1 MCVRPR
7 TPEPNVPDQSSQ
19 PTKEEKPFPW
29 LLFSVNIGLALVAGG
44 VFWLLFLRDTGTKPV
59 VKDPDDKAEHIDP
72 RLVPPVLGGVGETGL
87 PMFIYKP
94 LTGLIDDP
102 VEFEGKFSIC
112 PPRGFA
118 RIEESKWKT
127 KEHTSEDGSAE
138 VLAMFGLESEKG
150 AIFVRRLGDPKD
162 GNGIRALIG
171 RMQKAMMDP
180 GTETK
185 TTTEEFELG
194 GTVVISYSNL
204 KPPVA
209 LSSYYFLTAD
219 GGAYNVDFLIALDL
233 LDSQMASALLS
244 SVSTGKL
251 LLQK

>member
-1 MCVRPR
+1 M
-7 TPEPNVPDQSSQ
+7 PEQSSQ
-19 PTKEEKPFPW
+19 PVKEDKPFPW
-29 LLFSVNIGLALVAGG
+29 VLFSVNIALALVAGG
-44 VFWLLFLRDTGTKPV
+44 VFWLLFLRDPGTKPI
-59 VKDPDDKAEHIDP
+59 VKDPDDKAGQKDP

-94 LTGLIDDP
+94 LSGMIEDP
-102 VEFEGKFSIC
+102 VEFDAKFSIC

-127 KEHTSEDGSAE
+127 KEHISEDGTTE

-150 AIFVRRLGDPKD
+150 AMFVRRLGDPKD

-171 RMQKAMMDP
+171 RLQKAMVDP
-180 GTETK
+180 DTEAK
-185 TTTEEFELG
+185 STTEEFELG

-204 KPPVA
+204 QPPVA

-251 LLQK
+251 LIQQ